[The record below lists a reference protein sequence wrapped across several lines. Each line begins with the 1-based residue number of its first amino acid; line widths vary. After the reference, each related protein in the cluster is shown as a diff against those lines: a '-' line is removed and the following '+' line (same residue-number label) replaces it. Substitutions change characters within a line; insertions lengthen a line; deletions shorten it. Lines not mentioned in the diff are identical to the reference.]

1 MTDRV
6 IDVLDHGFVRL
17 VDSMGDD
24 SSVVRAARVSYD
36 AGVKTPEEDTRL
48 IRYLMRNKHTSPFEQ
63 VVMVFHIKLP
73 LFVFAQLARH
83 RTARLNAQSARY
95 TTMADDFYLPQPSQI
110 RGQGTGNKQV
120 GDGLLTEEVER
131 KVASEMRWIAR
142 RCYTTY
148 QDLLDMGVCREQARM
163 ILPQNLYT
171 QCFWQMDLHN
181 LLHFLGLRTAPD
193 AQRETR
199 LIAEKVA
206 AIVADAFPLTWGA
219 WVEHVRD
226 APRLSSSAWR
236 ALAGLID
243 PEAVATALAGLPERQ
258 RREVIAQLATAWAA
272 KGGE

>member
-1 MTDRV
+1 MTEV

-36 AGVKTPEEDTRL
+36 AGVKTPEEDARL
-48 IRYLMRNKHTSPFEQ
+48 IRYLMRNRHTSPFEQ

-95 TTMADDFYLPQPSQI
+95 TTMTDDFYLPQPSQI
-110 RGQGTGNKQV
+110 RGQGAGNKQV

-131 KVASEMRWIAR
+131 KAASEMQWISH
-142 RCYTTY
+142 RCYNTY
-148 QDLLDMGVCREQARM
+148 LELLEMGVCREQARM

-181 LLHFLGLRTAPD
+181 LLKFIELRDHPHAQQEIRVYAQAMLAFAKQVAPVSV
-193 AQRETR
+193 E
-199 LIAEKVA
+199 
-206 AIVADAFPLTWGA
+206 A
-219 WVEHVRD
+219 WKECR
-226 APRLSSSAWR
+226 
-236 ALAGLID
+236 
-243 PEAVATALAGLPERQ
+243 
-258 RREVIAQLATAWAA
+258 
-272 KGGE
+272 

>member
-24 SSVVRAARVSYD
+24 SAVVRAARVSYD

-73 LFVFAQLARH
+73 LFVFAQLVRH

-120 GDGLLTEEVER
+120 GDGLLAEEVER
-131 KVASEMRWIAR
+131 KAASEMRWIAR

-181 LLHFLGLRTAPD
+181 LLRFIELRDHPHAQQEIRVYAQAMLAFAEQVAPVSV
-193 AQRETR
+193 E
-199 LIAEKVA
+199 
-206 AIVADAFPLTWGA
+206 A
-219 WVEHVRD
+219 WKECR
-226 APRLSSSAWR
+226 
-236 ALAGLID
+236 
-243 PEAVATALAGLPERQ
+243 
-258 RREVIAQLATAWAA
+258 
-272 KGGE
+272 